1 MIVVHLFKKTRRKN
15 IYNKEIKIMKKSIT
29 LLALILAVSTVA
41 FAQAPADD
49 NISITPSQKSL
60 SIGVSVENEDA
71 GKSVVTFYNEDYDEG
86 ITAMFKDKLASK
98 GTAAKAYLLDKL
110 ETGNYTMEVASDK
123 QVVKKRIRVYDE
135 AGKKSYFIFQ

>member
-1 MIVVHLFKKTRRKN
+1 MIVVHLFKKTILFN
-15 IYNKEIKIMKKSIT
+15 IKILIMKKSIT
-29 LLALILAVSTVA
+29 LLALFLASTVA

-49 NISITPSQKSL
+49 NISIIPSQKSL

-86 ITAMFKDKLASK
+86 ITAMFKDKLASN
-98 GTAAKAYLLDKL
+98 GAAAKAYLLDKL